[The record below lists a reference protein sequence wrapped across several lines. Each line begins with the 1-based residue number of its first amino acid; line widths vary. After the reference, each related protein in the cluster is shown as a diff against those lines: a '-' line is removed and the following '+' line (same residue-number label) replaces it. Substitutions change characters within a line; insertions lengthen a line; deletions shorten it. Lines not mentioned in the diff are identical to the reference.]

1 MKKELQEIYD
11 ALMKYKDVSGINLNE
26 AVREVSAQIAT
37 LDIEEKLGVKI
48 RDKYAML
55 DGFLVLNEFMDLLHL
70 DRDVEADPE
79 DDDEQSLAAGW
90 YLRMRLING
99 PYILHKN
106 YPKNM
111 FDKFFDHL
119 KTEYKADYSDAAS
132 KRLCYNIETNNSN
145 VRRLLRDFDG
155 ILQKYRESVV
165 DEIRNKAITEKEEEL
180 RILKGE
186 RGRKTK

>member
-11 ALMKYKDVSGINLNE
+11 ALMKHRDVPGINLNE
-26 AVREVSAQIAT
+26 SIREVSAQIDS
-37 LDIEEKLGVKI
+37 LEMEEKIGVKI
-48 RDKYAML
+48 HDKYAIL
-55 DGFLVLNEFMDLLHL
+55 DGFLVLNEFMDILHL

-79 DDDEQSLAAGW
+79 DDDDQPIPAGW

-106 YPKNM
+106 YPKNT

-119 KTEYKADYSDAAS
+119 KTEYKADYSDTAS

-145 VRRLLRDFDG
+145 VRRLLREFDG
-155 ILQKYRESVV
+155 VLQKYRELVV
-165 DEIRNKAITEKEEEL
+165 DEIRDKAIAEKEEEL

-186 RGRKTK
+186 KGIG